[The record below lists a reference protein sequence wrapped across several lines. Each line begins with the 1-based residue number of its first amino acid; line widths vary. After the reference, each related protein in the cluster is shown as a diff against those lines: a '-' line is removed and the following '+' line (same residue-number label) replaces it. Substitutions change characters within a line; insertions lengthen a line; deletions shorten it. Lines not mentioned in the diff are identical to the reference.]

1 MSDSPLTLPPRPE
14 PANFF
19 RNPNLPFVFV
29 RLALFLIFGE
39 VLTYALSKA
48 AHPLLRDRPSLT
60 SPHFL
65 FVVEAIALLGSF
77 AAAWLLSVLER
88 RPFRDYGLP
97 LQAGAGQH
105 LAEGAVF
112 GLAEISAV
120 LGALANLGYYH
131 FGSLEVHGAAIL
143 RWALIWGLFFLIVG
157 FYEEFAFRG
166 YVQFTLAQAIGF
178 WPAAACLSVLFGAIH
193 YRNPGETWPGLAGI
207 VLTGLFWAFTL
218 SRTGTLWF
226 AVGMHASFDFGETF
240 LYSVPDSGSIF
251 PGHLS
256 SATLAGP
263 TWLSG
268 GTAGP
273 EASVFDFL
281 VIIVFFFLF
290 HWLYPAA
297 KSLPL
302 TPANQGDAAH
312 AGEQQDAQP

>member
-1 MSDSPLTLPPRPE
+1 MSDSPLTLPPPPQ

-19 RNPNLPFVFV
+19 RNPNLPSVFV
-29 RLALFLIFGE
+29 RLALFLILGE
-39 VLTYALSKA
+39 ALGYALSKA
-48 AHPLLRDRPSLT
+48 AYPLLRGRPSLT

-65 FVVEAIALLGSF
+65 FVVETVALMGSF
-77 AAAWLLSVLER
+77 GAAWLLSALER
-88 RPFRDYGLP
+88 RPFGDYGLP
-97 LQAGAGQH
+97 LQAGAGKHFAQ
-105 LAEGAVF
+105 GAIF
-112 GLAEISAV
+112 GLVEISAV
-120 LGALANLGYYH
+120 LGGLATLGYYH
-131 FGSLEVHGAAIL
+131 FGSLEVHGTAIL
-143 RWALIWGLFFLIVG
+143 RWALIWGLFFVIVG

-178 WPAAACLSVLFGAIH
+178 WPAATCLSFLFGAIH
-193 YRNPGETWPGLAGI
+193 YANPGETWPGLAGI

-226 AVGMHASFDFGETF
+226 AVGMHATFDFGETF
-240 LYSVPDSGSIF
+240 LYSVPDSGAIF

-281 VIIVFFFLF
+281 AIIIFFFLF
-290 HWLYPAA
+290 HSLYPAA
-297 KSLPL
+297 KS
-302 TPANQGDAAH
+302 PAAGPAMRADATQA
-312 AGEQQDAQP
+312 AEQQDAKI